1 MSALDP
7 ALGEHAARLLV
18 GTDLDPATA
27 ADVAAGALSAP
38 GPVAAALR
46 DGWASADLGGGE
58 SR

>member
-27 ADVAAGALSAP
+27 ADVAAGASAP